1 MLIYHHETSPTQSSI
16 PLKSFMSLKR
26 RDFLFLFSASFTTV
40 AVGSCQKS
48 TKLPLMESF
57 SPPKSSPS
65 LPFKPMKGPLPNAYD
80 LVNPA
85 HLSESTHLVSVP
97 PISNQIQ
104 AYSTYEV
111 VDDLV
116 LPEGFTYDVIASWGD
131 KVGNSRFGYNNDY
144 VAFVATGENEGFLT
158 VNFEYISSGI
168 WFETY
173 EQVIGKPL
181 SFKKI
186 QSLTQNQKINAFALP
201 EKDLLRQEI
210 VQLSQE
216 GLIDLGMGVISVQR
230 QADGRWVRTYS
241 PNDRRITG
249 LSGWK
254 DQHDLKATGP
264 AVAIFRKKGKGYS
277 DPFGEKIIGTFSNCA
292 GGTTPWGTVLSA
304 EENFQSYV
312 PEAVYPDG
320 TAYHP
325 SETPFILE
333 KMEGLGN
340 VFGLAGN
347 KYGWI
352 VEVDPT
358 NPQDY
363 GTKHTWLG
371 RYRHEA
377 VGVRVVVGQPLAFY
391 SGCDRQSGH
400 LYKFVSKNT
409 VKNIQ
414 DKKNSQLLSEG
425 MLYAAQF
432 NPDGTGRWIPLK
444 ADTTVNPDLPDVH
457 AGGVISLPQRPDG
470 GSFVAKTK
478 EDIQRFKQRFK
489 TLGDL
494 YTGNSEEQQGAI
506 LIDAH
511 LAASAVGATCTARP
525 EDIEVEPDGALFIAF
540 TSGEANAETG
550 GPNLQIFK
558 HPAQEKPYQYGWV
571 MRLVEEGNVPQAMTF
586 RWQMFA
592 TGGEVAEGGLG
603 FSNPDN
609 LALDAA
615 GNLWM
620 VTDIATSKHNQPVT
634 QGRLDENQQPLEGKD
649 LLGVYGNN
657 SVWFLPT
664 SGDAAGQAFLFAI
677 GPMES
682 EMTGPFFTPDQKT
695 LFMAAQHPGELHRT
709 RQNMATKTL
718 QFALQTTEGEEFMQ
732 TRQVP
737 VGSNWPTKKPNDPPK
752 PSVVAIRRINSQP
765 LVEKRNPV

>member
-1 MLIYHHETSPTQSSI
+1 
-16 PLKSFMSLKR
+16 MSVNR
-26 RDFLFLFSASFTTV
+26 RNFLLFLGASFTTV
-40 AVGSCQKS
+40 AVGSCRTASKS
-48 TKLPLMESF
+48 PLID
-57 SPPKSSPS
+57 SSPSAPQKFSQS
-65 LPFKPMKGPLPNAYD
+65 LPFKPIKGPLPNTSDFIQAETTE
-80 LVNPA
+80 LSLPVSSIS
-85 HLSESTHLVSVP
+85 LSEE
-97 PISNQIQ
+97 QIK
-104 AYSTYEV
+104 AYSQYQI

-116 LPEGFTYDVIASWGD
+116 LPEGFIYDVIATWGD

-144 VAFVATGENEGFLT
+144 VSFVATGENQGFLT
-158 VNFEYISSGI
+158 VNFEYISSLI
-168 WFETY
+168 WLETY
-173 EQVIGKPL
+173 SQVIGKPL
-181 SFKKI
+181 PLKKI
-186 QSLTQNQKINAFALP
+186 QSLTQKPKINAFALP
-201 EKDLLRQEI
+201 PKDLLRQEI
-210 VQLSQE
+210 LKLCQE
-216 GLIDLGMGVISVQR
+216 GLIDLGMGVISIQR

-241 PNDRRITG
+241 EVDRRITG

-254 DQHDLKATGP
+254 DKHYLKATGP
-264 AVAIFRKKGKGYS
+264 AVAIFRKKGQGYN
-277 DPFGEKIIGTFSNCA
+277 DQLGEKIIGTFSNCA

-320 TAYHP
+320 SAYEP
-325 SETPFILE
+325 GKTPFILE

-352 VEVDPT
+352 VEVDPA

-363 GTKHTWLG
+363 GTKHTGLG

-377 VGVRVVVGQPLAFY
+377 VGIRVEAGQPLAFY

-400 LYKFVSKNT
+400 LYKFVSKGT
-409 VKNIQ
+409 VKNPQ
-414 DKKNSQLLSEG
+414 DKKNSQLLAEG
-425 MLYAAQF
+425 ILYAAQF

-444 ADTTVNPDLPDVH
+444 ADTVVNPDLPSIH
-457 AGGVISLPQRPDG
+457 AGGIISLPQRPDG
-470 GSFVAKTK
+470 GSFVAKTDQ
-478 EDIQRFKQRFK
+478 DIQRFKQRFK
-489 TLGDL
+489 TLADL
-494 YTGNSEEQQGAI
+494 YSGNPEEQQGAI

-525 EDIEVEPDGALFIAF
+525 EDTEVGLDGTLFIAF
-540 TSGEANAETG
+540 TSGTPDPQTG

-558 HPAQEKPYQYGWV
+558 SPSEEKPYEYGWV
-571 MRLVEEGNVPQAMTF
+571 MGLVEDGNVPQAMAF
-586 RWQMFA
+586 RWQMLA
-592 TGGEVAEGGLG
+592 TGGEVAQGGLG

-609 LALDAA
+609 LAVDGA

-620 VTDIATSKHNQPVT
+620 VTDISTTKHNQPVA
-634 QGRLDENQQPLEGKD
+634 QGRLDENQQPLEGGD

-677 GPMES
+677 GPMEC

-695 LFMAAQHPGELHRT
+695 LFISAQHPGEAHGT
-709 RQNMATKTL
+709 RQNMATATL
-718 QFALQTTEGEEFMQ
+718 QFALQTTEGEGFMQ

-737 VGSNWPTKKPNDPPK
+737 VGSNWPGKQRNDPPK

-765 LVEKRNPV
+765 IVEKRNPV